1 MAYITFTCTRND
13 CTITAASWDII
24 REVCR
29 QRRALQERL
38 QIRWDQGLGKR
49 TEMVECLTC
58 EEGDK
63 ICRQDTQQS

>member
-38 QIRWDQGLGKR
+38 KIKWNQELGER
-49 TEMVECLTC
+49 IEMTECLTC
-58 EEGDK
+58 EEGKTLD
-63 ICRQDTQQS
+63 I

>member
-1 MAYITFTCTRND
+1 MITFTCVPNGCD
-13 CTITAASWDII
+13 ILAESWDII

-38 QIRWDQGLGKR
+38 QISWDQELEER